1 MKILISYYTRTGNN
15 RKVALLLRDMFL
27 EREDVTAADVEEVV
41 DLKERK
47 GVAAYVLGGR
57 DATLGKPATIRD
69 PLHPVSE
76 YDLVIVGGPV
86 WAWTICPAVR
96 TYCTDHGSR
105 SSRVAFFCTM
115 GGSGDKRAFREMEK
129 LCGQKPVALL
139 ALTDGVIHKDE
150 ALLRSRI
157 GEFCRKCLE

>member
-15 RKVALLLRDMFL
+15 RKVGLLLKDAFS
-27 EREDVTAADVEEVV
+27 EKKEIESVDVEELV

-47 GVAAYVLGGR
+47 GVAGYALGGR
-57 DATLGKPATIRD
+57 DAALGKPATIRD
-69 PLHPVSE
+69 PLYQVSE
-76 YDLVIVGGPV
+76 YDLVVVGGPV

-96 TYCTDHGSR
+96 TYCTDHACR

-129 LCGQKPVALL
+129 LCGQKPVAAL
-139 ALTDGVIHKDE
+139 ALTDGLIHKDE
-150 ALLRSRI
+150 ALLNSRI
-157 GEFCRKCLE
+157 GEFCQKCLK